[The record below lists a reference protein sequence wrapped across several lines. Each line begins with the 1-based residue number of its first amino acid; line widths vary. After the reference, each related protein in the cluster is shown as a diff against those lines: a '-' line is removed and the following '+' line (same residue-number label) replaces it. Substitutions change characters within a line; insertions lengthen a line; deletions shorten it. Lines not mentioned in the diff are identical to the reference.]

1 MKLIKNLLFLIFVLG
16 FIYLRITPIINQ
28 TVPYTYDQGRDFLK
42 AEEIVRFRNP
52 TFIGPTT
59 GIMGLNHGAWWY
71 YLLSIPY
78 FLFNGHPMGFYYFMF
93 FISLISNL
101 AFFYFLKKEFNFNT
115 ALLFLAIITISPY
128 FIPLSF
134 FVSNNIITPYVILL
148 LIISL
153 YYLFKTKNLIF
164 ILLTGLSIGFI
175 HEFEVAF
182 GLFMIPITTLILI
195 IFKQS
200 RKILLSLKGILYY
213 FIGLI
218 IALTPRILFEIK
230 HQFIQTKTLIN
241 FFLKPK
247 LHNPKAFFD
256 VLNDR
261 TLLFW
266 NYFKGIFIEYN
277 FYISLLMLLTFIF
290 VTIKYKKEL
299 KKHSYFTLIL
309 LIILLLF
316 IGSLFYN
323 DNFWSNYYEGIQY
336 LMLFIILVSF
346 YVIEKKEKILSKI
359 IFVAFVVIL
368 PTLFFSKEIK
378 NKNNQLKDFK
388 AIDKAVVYLFEQT
401 KNKDFCLKI
410 YTPPVIPYT
419 YDYLISYYSK
429 IKNINRPMKDY
440 VNNKCYFI
448 IEADSYNFRVEKW
461 RKENI
466 PVNGKKLLYHRIN
479 KDIEIE
485 LWQR

>member
-16 FIYLRITPIINQ
+16 FIYLRINPIINQ

-200 RKILLSLKGILYY
+200 RKILLSLKGILCY

-230 HQFIQTKTLIN
+230 YQFIQTKTLIN

-277 FYISLLMLLTFIF
+277 FYISLLMLLTFTF

-336 LMLFIILVSF
+336 LMLFIVLVSF

-448 IEADSYNFRVEKW
+448 IEADSYKFRVEKW